1 MARGVENWPG
11 FCRDCLSDTAEAD
24 PLRVAPARADATCS
38 NCGST
43 RILSHP
49 ELDTLSIAH
58 MDCDAFYAAIEKR
71 DDPSLNDKP
80 LIVGGEVRGVVST
93 ACYIARTFGVR
104 SAMPM
109 FQARRLCPQA
119 VVLKP
124 RHSYYSAVARQIRGF
139 MEELT
144 PLVEP
149 LSLDEAYLD
158 LSGTMRIHHQ
168 SPAKTMA
175 RLAAR
180 IEREIRISVSIG
192 LSGNKFLA
200 KLASELDKPRGFAVI
215 GMAEAKSF
223 LRDKK
228 IAIMRGAGKVMQA
241 KLERDGITTIGQL
254 QDADPKELAQRY
266 GATGLWL
273 HRMANAQDSRPVD
286 PEGEMKT
293 ISSETT
299 FGKDMSGYAE
309 LESVLWRQAERV
321 SARAK
326 AKGLAGKTIV
336 LKLKTADFRLRTRS
350 ASLDAPTQLADRIF
364 RTAQA
369 ALKRE
374 ANGTRFRLLGV
385 GLSNLMPADGADPLS
400 LIDTQSDK
408 RAAAERA
415 MDKIRA
421 KFGGE
426 AVGTGRSFR
435 NGRPVKK

>member
-1 MARGVENWPG
+1 MAGIESWPA
-11 FCRDCLSDTAEAD
+11 FCRDCLG
-24 PLRVAPARADATCS
+24 DAAVDGPCPS
-38 NCGST
+38 CGST
-43 RILSHP
+43 RVLAHP
-49 ELDTLSIAH
+49 ELDALAIAH
-58 MDCDAFYAAIEKR
+58 LDCDAFYAAIEKR
-71 DDPSLNDKP
+71 DDPSLKHKP
-80 LIVGGEVRGVVST
+80 LIVGGETRGVVST
-93 ACYIARTFGVR
+93 CCYIARRFGVR

-109 FQARRLCPQA
+109 FQAKKLCPQA
-119 VVLKP
+119 VILRP
-124 RHSYYSAVARQIRGF
+124 RHAHYSQVARQIRGM

-158 LSGTMRIHHQ
+158 LSGTERIHHK
-168 SPAKTMA
+168 SPAKT
-175 RLAAR
+175 LAGLALH
-180 IEREIRISVSIG
+180 IEREIAITVSIG

-215 GMAEAKSF
+215 GMSEAKNF
-223 LRDKK
+223 LRDKNV
-228 IAIMRGAGKVMQA
+228 ATMRGAGKVMQA
-241 KLERDGITTIGQL
+241 RLERDGITTIGQL
-254 QDADPKELAQRY
+254 QDADPKALAARY

-273 HRMANAQDSRPVD
+273 YRMANAQDSRPVD
-286 PEGEMKT
+286 PGGEMKS

-299 FGKDMSGYAE
+299 FNSDLSRLSE

-326 AKGLAGKTIV
+326 KLNLSGHTVV

-350 ASLDAPTQLADRIF
+350 ASLEAPTQLADRIF
-364 RTAQA
+364 RIAQA

-374 ANGTRFRLLGV
+374 ADGTRFRLLGV
-385 GLSNLMPADGADPLS
+385 GLTNLAPSQGADPAS
-400 LIDTQSDK
+400 LIDVAGDK

-426 AVGTGRSFR
+426 AVGTGRSFH
-435 NGRPVKK
+435 NERPVKK

>member
-1 MARGVENWPG
+1 
-11 FCRDCLSDTAEAD
+11 
-24 PLRVAPARADATCS
+24 
-38 NCGST
+38 
-43 RILSHP
+43 
-49 ELDTLSIAH
+49 
-58 MDCDAFYAAIEKR
+58 
-71 DDPSLNDKP
+71 
-80 LIVGGEVRGVVST
+80 
-93 ACYIARTFGVR
+93 
-104 SAMPM
+104 
-109 FQARRLCPQA
+109 
-119 VVLKP
+119 
-124 RHSYYSAVARQIRGF
+124 
-139 MEELT
+139 
-144 PLVEP
+144 
-149 LSLDEAYLD
+149 
-158 LSGTMRIHHQ
+158 MRIHHQ

-215 GMAEAKSF
+215 GMAEARSF

-228 IAIMRGAGKVMQA
+228 IGIMRGAGKVLQA

-254 QDADPKELAQRY
+254 QEADPRQLAQRY

-299 FGKDMSGYAE
+299 FGKDLSGYAD

-385 GLSNLMPADGADPLS
+385 GLSNLMPADGADPQS
-400 LIDTQSDK
+400 LIDVQSDK

-415 MDKIRA
+415 MDRIRA

-426 AVGTGRSFR
+426 AVGTGRAF
-435 NGRPVKK
+435 KKPRV

>member
-1 MARGVENWPG
+1 MAGIELWPS
-11 FCRDCLSDTAEAD
+11 FCRDCLGETAQ
-24 PLRVAPARADATCS
+24 APCLA
-38 NCGST
+38 CGST
-43 RILSHP
+43 RVISHP
-49 ELDTLSIAH
+49 ELNSLSIAH

-71 DDPSLNDKP
+71 DDPSLKDKP

-93 ACYIARTFGVR
+93 ACYIARKYGVR

-109 FQARRLCPQA
+109 FQARKLCPQA
-119 VVLKP
+119 IVLRP
-124 RHSYYSAVARQIRGF
+124 RHSYYSQVARQIRGF

-158 LSGTMRIHHQ
+158 LSGTERMHHQ
-168 SPAKTMA
+168 SPARTMA
-175 RLAAR
+175 HLALR
-180 IEREIRISVSIG
+180 IEREVGITVSIG

-223 LRDKK
+223 LRDKPVGL
-228 IAIMRGAGKVMQA
+228 MRGAGKVLQA
-241 KLERDGITTIGQL
+241 KLERDGIKTIGQL
-254 QDADPKELAQRY
+254 QDHDPKRLTERY

-273 HRMANAQDSRPVD
+273 YRMAHAQDSRTVE

-299 FGKDMSGYAE
+299 FDKDLASYAE
-309 LESVLWRQAERV
+309 LEKVLWRQAERV

-326 AKGLAGKTIV
+326 SKGLAGKTIV

-364 RTAQA
+364 RTAQS

-385 GLSNLMPADGADPLS
+385 GLANLAPADGADPLS

-421 KFGGE
+421 RFGSE
-426 AVGTGRSFR
+426 AVGSGRAF
-435 NGRPVKK
+435 KKPRS